1 MPSSTFNTPVRFET
15 YTETHTYAQ
24 IREGL
29 ENRTSS
35 QQDILNVVDDVV
47 SKYHIPSDLIISLYN
62 RLKNPSAGELTG
74 DLSLDYILLSAV
86 DPIVL
91 LMLFENFIPLLD
103 GYSDEETKE
112 IVRDYFF
119 QLVDKTRDSLE
130 SYDEVYSKRSSL
142 VPIDTSI
149 NLAAALLV
157 QTGSTFYDMYT
168 FNENLKNRNTHRQK
182 SSKSSRGPSHP
193 RVYLS
198 EIFAFDSPNASI
210 SEQKAQE
217 RISNL
222 FLSLS
227 SVRKKS
233 ITPCQELEPYVP
245 QGICRLD
252 KKSGKLY
259 PLRPTAYLVE
269 VASHHTIENC
279 IKQRNDDLD

>member
-62 RLKNPSAGELTG
+62 RLKNPSAGELRG

-182 SSKSSRGPSHP
+182 SSKSSKSSRGPSHP
-193 RVYLS
+193 
-198 EIFAFDSPNASI
+198 
-210 SEQKAQE
+210 
-217 RISNL
+217 
-222 FLSLS
+222 
-227 SVRKKS
+227 
-233 ITPCQELEPYVP
+233 
-245 QGICRLD
+245 
-252 KKSGKLY
+252 
-259 PLRPTAYLVE
+259 
-269 VASHHTIENC
+269 
-279 IKQRNDDLD
+279 